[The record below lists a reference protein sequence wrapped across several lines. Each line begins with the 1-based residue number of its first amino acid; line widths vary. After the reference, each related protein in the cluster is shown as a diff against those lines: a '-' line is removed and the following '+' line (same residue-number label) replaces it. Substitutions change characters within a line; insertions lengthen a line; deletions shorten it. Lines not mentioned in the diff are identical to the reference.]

1 MEKKLEVKN
10 ISAKINNQEIL
21 KNISFSIDSNE
32 VVVLMGPN
40 GAGKSTISNV
50 LMGNPKYEITNG
62 NILLNGEDIT
72 KVDTNIRAKKGL
84 FLSFQSP
91 IEISG
96 VTMTN
101 FLRTSYNSIKDSNIN
116 LSNFMKILNENMD
129 ELGLDSKFRGRFVN
143 SGFSGGEK
151 KRSELLQLM
160 LFEPDFVI
168 LDEIDSGLDVDGLKL
183 VGEMLNKILSKRN
196 MGVIIITHHNK
207 ILEYIKPDRVL
218 ILKGGQIVEEGN
230 FDLAKKI
237 EKEGFKE

>member
-116 LSNFMKILNENMD
+116 LSNFMKILNENMG